1 MFYPRKNCTPT
12 IHKIL
17 FHSPAVVSYF
27 NEFNLPIV
35 DRSEEALESRN
46 KDIRNVREFY
56 ARNNS
61 RIKNITDIFNHLM
74 VTSDPFLDQFRYRP
88 KVVSTQSY
96 SPEVLDLLKQGRDIP
111 MDVDDSD

>member
-1 MFYPRKNCTPT
+1 
-12 IHKIL
+12 
-17 FHSPAVVSYF
+17 
-27 NEFNLPIV
+27 
-35 DRSEEALESRN
+35 
-46 KDIRNVREFY
+46 
-56 ARNNS
+56 
-61 RIKNITDIFNHLM
+61 M